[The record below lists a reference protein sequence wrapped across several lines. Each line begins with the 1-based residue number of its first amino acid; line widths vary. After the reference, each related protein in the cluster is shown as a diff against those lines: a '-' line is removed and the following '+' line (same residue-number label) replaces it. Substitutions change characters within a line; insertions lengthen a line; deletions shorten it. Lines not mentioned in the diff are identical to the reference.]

1 MNYDDYARFEEI
13 AFDHLL
19 KKYGWKIHTTPRYA
33 LIDGVATKNGEITR
47 IVEFK
52 SRNES
57 FESMERFGTYLI
69 SYDKILN
76 GIEMSRMMCVPFV
89 LIVYL
94 IRDGIVIGVEL
105 GDEYGVGVPMEIQ
118 ETRTQKSI
126 DGGEAI
132 RRNAFIDIEKFHI
145 L

>member
-1 MNYDDYARFEEI
+1 MNYEDYQRFEEL

-19 KKYGWKIHTTPRYA
+19 KQYGWKIHTTPKYA
-33 LIDGVATKNGEITR
+33 LIDGVATKNNEVTH

-57 FESMERFGTYLI
+57 LESMERFGTYLI

-76 GIEMSRMMCVPFV
+76 GIEMSRMMCVPFI

-94 IRDGIVIGVEL
+94 IKDGVVIGLEL
-105 GDEYGVGVPMEIQ
+105 GDEYGVAVPMEIK
-118 ETRTQKSI
+118 ETRT
-126 DGGEAI
+126 
-132 RRNAFIDIEKFHI
+132 
-145 L
+145 